1 LVANEKSFF
10 EHHPRPRQSGET
22 EKRMPA
28 MAAARGVFNR
38 AWIKLRSCF
47 I

>member
-10 EHHPRPRQSGET
+10 EHHPRQSGET

-38 AWIKLRSCF
+38 AWIKLRYCF